1 MLQYLHMKTTG
12 LSGNEIYCLDKIGY
26 KAGDIVVGNSVHALG
41 VGRSIGSTF
50 RAIAGG
56 EVTQFT
62 SLIEEGRAAALARM
76 EKEAQDKGSIGITG
90 VTSELVFHGSNIEFL
105 SIGSALHTKSNNGE
119 KESFKFSTSTD
130 GQDMYAQVDAGYEPL
145 KFVFGNVAYSIGIT
159 SGIIGAFK
167 TLVRGEIKEFSDIF
181 NKTRHLALERITA
194 EAKKHGA
201 NSVVGIETTILPI
214 AGVGL
219 QEMLMIGT
227 ASHNGALPKDEVVTS
242 DLTTQEMWNLN
253 KMGYAPLKM
262 LIGTSVYS
270 LGFVGGI
277 TSMLKSFVKGE
288 ITELSSLIYEA
299 RENALAIINKEAD
312 AIGADEVVGV
322 KTYVYQI
329 GNGVIEFLAIGT
341 AVKKVSGLTSKSEQ
355 LAPQVFTQDWDTFV
369 NTAEFSFGLDLNK
382 GM

>member
-1 MLQYLHMKTTG
+1 MKTTG

-41 VGRSIGSTF
+41 LGRSIGSTF
-50 RAIAGG
+50 RAIVGG

-62 SLIEEGRAAALARM
+62 NLIEEGRTAALARM
-76 EKEAQDKGSIGITG
+76 EKEAQDRGSIGITG

-105 SIGSALHTKSNNGE
+105 SVGSALHTKNNE
-119 KESFKFSTSTD
+119 HTKETLKFSTSTD
-130 GQDMYAQVDAGYEPL
+130 GQDMYAQVDAGYEPV

-159 SGIIGAFK
+159 RGIIGTFK

-181 NKTRHLALERITA
+181 NKTRHLALERITN
-194 EAKKHGA
+194 EARKHGA
-201 NSVVGIETTILPI
+201 NSVVGIETTILPLI
-214 AGVGL
+214 GSGL

-227 ASHNGALPKDEVVTS
+227 ASFNPALSKDTIVTS
-242 DLTTQEMWNLN
+242 DMTTQEMWNLN
-253 KMGYAPLKM
+253 KMGYAPMKM

-270 LGFVGGI
+270 LGFVGGV

-312 AIGADEVVGV
+312 EMGADEVIGV
-322 KTYVYQI
+322 KTYVYQL
-329 GNGVIEFLAIGT
+329 GSGMIEFMAIGT
-341 AVKKVSGLTSKSEQ
+341 AVKKTPGLTSKSAE
-355 LAPQVFTQDWDTFV
+355 LIPQAFTPDWNTFV
-369 NTAEFSFGLDLNK
+369 NTAEFSFGVDLNK
-382 GM
+382 GV

>member
-1 MLQYLHMKTTG
+1 MKTTG

-41 VGRSIGSTF
+41 MGRSIGSTF

-62 SLIEEGRAAALARM
+62 DLINEGRTAALARM
-76 EKEAQDKGSIGITG
+76 EKEAQDRGAIGITG

-105 SIGSALHTKSNNGE
+105 SIGSSLHTKSNNGE
-119 KESFKFSTSTD
+119 KENLSFSTSTD
-130 GQDMYAQVDAGYEPL
+130 GQDTYAQHDAGYMPV

-159 SGIIGAFK
+159 RGIIGAFK

-181 NKTRHLALERITA
+181 NKTRHLALERITN

-201 NSVVGIETTILPI
+201 NSVVGIETTILPLM
-214 AGVGL
+214 GTGL

-227 ASHNGALPKDEVVTS
+227 ASNNPALSKDSVVTS
-242 DLTTQEMWNLN
+242 DLTQQEMWNLN
-253 KMGYAPLKM
+253 KMGYAPVKM

-299 RENALAIINKEAD
+299 RENALAIINKEAE
-312 AIGADEVVGV
+312 AIGADEVIGV
-322 KTYVYQI
+322 KTYVYQL
-329 GNGVIEFLAIGT
+329 GSGLIEFLAIGT
-341 AVKKVSGLTSKSEQ
+341 AVKKVEGLTTKSAE
-355 LAPQVFTQDWDTFV
+355 LIPQAFTQDWDTFV
-369 NTAEFSFGLDLNK
+369 NTAEFSFGMDLNK
-382 GM
+382 GL

>member
-1 MLQYLHMKTTG
+1 MKTTG

-41 VGRSIGSTF
+41 FGRSIGSTF

-62 SLIEEGRAAALARM
+62 NLIEEGRATALAKM
-76 EKEAQDKGSIGITG
+76 EKEAADRGSIGITG
-90 VTSELVFHGSNIEFL
+90 VTSELVFHGGNIEFL
-105 SIGSALHTKSNNGE
+105 SLGSALHTKSGE
-119 KESFKFSTSTD
+119 QGKETLKFSTSTD
-130 GQDMYAQVDAGYEPL
+130 GQDTYAQVDAGYEPV

-167 TLVRGEIKEFSDIF
+167 TLARGEIKEFSDIF
-181 NKTRHLALERITA
+181 NKTRHLALERITV

-201 NSVVGIETTILPI
+201 NSVIGIETTILPLM
-214 AGVGL
+214 GSGL

-227 ASHNGALPKDEVVTS
+227 ASNNPALPKDSVATS
-242 DLTTQEMWNLN
+242 DMTMQEMWNLN
-253 KMGYAPLKM
+253 KMGYAPVKM

-288 ITELSSLIYEA
+288 IPELSSLIYEA
-299 RENALAIINKEAD
+299 RENALAIINKEAE

-322 KTYVYQI
+322 KTYVYQL
-329 GNGVIEFLAIGT
+329 GSGLIEFMAIGT
-341 AVKKVSGLTSKSEQ
+341 AVKKVAGLTSKSEQ
-355 LAPQVFTQDWDTFV
+355 LVPQAFTPDWDTFV
-369 NTAEFSFGLDLNK
+369 NTAEFSFGVDLNK
-382 GM
+382 GV